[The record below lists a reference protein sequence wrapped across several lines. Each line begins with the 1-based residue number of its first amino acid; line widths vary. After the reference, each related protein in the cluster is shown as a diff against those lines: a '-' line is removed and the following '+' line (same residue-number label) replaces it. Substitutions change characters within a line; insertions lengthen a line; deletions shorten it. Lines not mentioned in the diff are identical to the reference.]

1 MGSNEF
7 VRNLLIE
14 QRKRLTGTLMKYL
27 EAQVYPTLNPRQRTE
42 LRDKVLAAIGAYHD
56 TCLDILKASVDDGSE
71 QNVLA
76 MEFRD
81 LNSNLARLL
90 RQEEESVGDPR

>member
-1 MGSNEF
+1 MGNNEF

-27 EAQVYPTLNPRQRTE
+27 EVNVYPTLSPKQRTE

-56 TCLDILKASVDDGSE
+56 TCLDILKASVDDGFE
-71 QNVLA
+71 QNQLA
-76 MEFRD
+76 MEVRD
-81 LNSNLARLL
+81 LTSSLSRLL
-90 RQEEESVGDPR
+90 RESEQVG